1 MMYFAVF
8 LVLFVLELIYFKI
21 ADRFN
26 IIDKPNHRSAHT
38 EITLRGGGIVFPIAF
53 LLFFMIS
60 TWGKLVHLPLHD
72 QVAEN
77 QNYLLFGIGLL
88 LLCTISFLDDLYDL
102 SSKIRIVFHF
112 ISVTL
117 LLAFLNAFVL
127 LPIWAIP
134 VLYILIIGILNAYNF
149 MDGINGITGLYSL
162 VTLLSLLYVNQNMV
176 SFVDRDFIIYPV
188 LACLVFLFFNFRKKA
203 KCFMGDIGSMGIAF
217 WVVALIGLLMMKT
230 GEIKW
235 ILFLAVYGVEVIFTI
250 LERLKLK
257 ENIFEAHRRHLYQL
271 LANEKKIS
279 HLKISALYAAVQLI
293 VNAVVIFS
301 NLPQNVIFVIVL
313 LPALIFYL
321 YTKLTIKKQNTLH
334 IN

>member
-1 MMYFAVF
+1 MMYLFAF
-8 LVLFVLELIYFKI
+8 LILFVLELVYFKI
-21 ADRFN
+21 ADRYN

-53 LLFFMIS
+53 LLFFIIS
-60 TWGKLVHLPLHD
+60 TWGKFVHLPLHD
-72 QVAEN
+72 QAAEN

-102 SSKIRIVFHF
+102 SSKIRIVFHI
-112 ISVTL
+112 ISVSF
-117 LLAFLNAFVL
+117 LLAFINAFIL
-127 LPIWAIP
+127 LPLWSIP

-162 VTLLSLLYVNQNMV
+162 VVLGSLLYVNQNMV

-217 WVVALIGLLMMKT
+217 WVVGLIGLLMMKT

-235 ILFLAVYGVEVIFTI
+235 ILFLAVYGVEVISTI

-279 HLKISALYAAVQLI
+279 HLKVSTLYATVQLI
-293 VNAVVIFS
+293 VNAIVIFS
-301 NLPQNVIFVIVL
+301 NLPQNVIFVIIL

-321 YTKLTIKKQNTLH
+321 YTKLTIKKQITLNT
-334 IN
+334 N

>member
-1 MMYFAVF
+1 
-8 LVLFVLELIYFKI
+8 
-21 ADRFN
+21 
-26 IIDKPNHRSAHT
+26 
-38 EITLRGGGIVFPIAF
+38 
-53 LLFFMIS
+53 
-60 TWGKLVHLPLHD
+60 
-72 QVAEN
+72 
-77 QNYLLFGIGLL
+77 
-88 LLCTISFLDDLYDL
+88 
-102 SSKIRIVFHF
+102 
-112 ISVTL
+112 
-117 LLAFLNAFVL
+117 
-127 LPIWAIP
+127 
-134 VLYILIIGILNAYNF
+134 

-321 YTKLTIKKQNTLH
+321 YTKLTIKKQITLN

>member
-1 MMYFAVF
+1 MYFAVF

-21 ADRFN
+21 ADRYN
-26 IIDKPNHRSAHT
+26 IIDRPNHRSAHT

-53 LLFFMIS
+53 LLFFIIS

-72 QVAEN
+72 QAAEN

-102 SSKIRIVFHF
+102 SSKIRIIFHI
-112 ISVTL
+112 ISVGF
-117 LLAFLNAFVL
+117 LLAFLNAFVM

-235 ILFLAVYGVEVIFTI
+235 ILFLAVYGVDVISTI

-257 ENIFEAHRRHLYQL
+257 ENIFKAHRRHLYQL
-271 LANEKKIS
+271 YANEKKVS
-279 HLKISALYAAVQLI
+279 HLVVSGVYASVQVLI
-293 VNAVVIFS
+293 N
-301 NLPQNVIFVIVL
+301 IFVIGSQSSSAVLAVWIL
-313 LPALIFYL
+313 LPLVAIYFYL
-321 YTKLTIKKQNTLH
+321 KYSVKKQITVL
-334 IN
+334 

>member
-1 MMYFAVF
+1 MMYLAVF

-53 LLFFMIS
+53 LLFFISS
-60 TWGKLVHLPLHD
+60 TWGKFVHLPLHD
-72 QVAEN
+72 QTAEN

-102 SSKIRIVFHF
+102 SSKIRIVFHI
-112 ISVTL
+112 ISVSF

-134 VLYILIIGILNAYNF
+134 VLYIVIIGILNAYNF

-162 VTLLSLLYVNQNMV
+162 VALLSLLYVNENLIN
-176 SFVDRDFIIYPV
+176 FVAHDFIIYPI
-188 LACLVFLFFNFRKKA
+188 LGCLVFLFFNFRKKA

-235 ILFLAVYGVEVIFTI
+235 ILFLAVYGVEVISTI

-279 HLKISALYAAVQLI
+279 HLKVSTLYAVVQLI
-293 VNAVVIFS
+293 INAIVIFS
-301 NLPQNVIFVIVL
+301 NLPQNVIFVIIL

-321 YTKLTIKKQNTLH
+321 YTKLTIKKQITLNT
-334 IN
+334 N